1 MSVSGFFAIHIFPL
15 VALYY
20 SYDISCITGVTHNF
34 LQVGNDTVLTVG
46 RDGKTYYDPIHGITL
61 HIPNDSLPLDIEEI
75 TVTIKVGFTDHNF
88 SDGMITCS
96 ATVSLQCS
104 PHVLFTK
111 DVFLE
116 VPHSVSSLNTSDLC
130 FVKLKDDTCKTEVYN
145 GIFPLYHP
153 YGVIMTDSFS
163 SYVIVKGKRF
173 FYSRS
178 LLRKSYLSRHKWSF
192 CKLLS
197 VKQSKQHG
205 VIKLKDQFNLN
216 LFWFGIKK
224 ISSNN
229 GDTNTFSFMVTQYT
243 PTGFYV
249 S

>member
-1 MSVSGFFAIHIFPL
+1 MGE
-15 VALYY
+15 
-20 SYDISCITGVTHNF
+20 DIVF
-34 LQVGNDTVLTVG
+34 TVG

-75 TVTIKVGFTDHNF
+75 KVTIKVGFTDHNF
-88 SDGMITCS
+88 SDDMTTCS

-104 PHVLFTK
+104 PRVLFTK

-116 VPHSVSSLNTSDLC
+116 VPHSVLSLNTSDLY
-130 FVKLKDDTCKTEVYN
+130 FVKVKDDTYKTEVYN

-153 YGVIMTDSFS
+153 YGVIMTKSFS
-163 SYVIVKGKRF
+163 SYVIVKGKRY
-173 FYSRS
+173 FYSQS
-178 LLRKSYLSRHKWSF
+178 LLRKSYLSRHKWNF

-197 VKQSKQHG
+197 VKQSKQRE
-205 VIKLKDQFNLN
+205 VTKFKDQLNLN

-229 GDTNTFSFMVTQYT
+229 DNTNTFSFMVTQYT
-243 PTGFYV
+243 PTGFHV